1 MNVPGNKG
9 YDRLLW
15 ALENNLSAP
24 KRFYISSME
33 FLASMA
39 VPEGSRQEDINISNV
54 TLRDRKLPQFCR
66 PDTTALSEELARV
79 AVSDWAIELQEWAG
93 MISLQSARTNANDT
107 IDEHLCNSFSG
118 CLIPAKW
125 TKQLWQSV
133 IESEA
138 VSWGALTTFG
148 LEDATTAWKQRE
160 HTYHLGGENN
170 INLVKLE
177 SGFKLTCQIVSGRDL
192 QG

>member
-1 MNVPGNKG
+1 
-9 YDRLLW
+9 
-15 ALENNLSAP
+15 
-24 KRFYISSME
+24 ME
-33 FLASMA
+33 VLASMA
-39 VPEGSRQEDINISNV
+39 LPQGTRQEDITISKV

-66 PDTTALSEELARV
+66 PDITALSEELARV
-79 AVSDWAIELQEWAG
+79 ALSDWALELQEWAG
-93 MISLQSARTNANDT
+93 MISLQSARTSANDS
-107 IDEHLCNSFSG
+107 IDEHLCNYAGPEIQGTGDVSLISFSG

-125 TKQLWQSV
+125 TKQLWQAV

-138 VSWGALTTFG
+138 VSWGVLTTFG

-177 SGFKLTCQIVSGRDL
+177 SGFKLTCQVVSGRDL